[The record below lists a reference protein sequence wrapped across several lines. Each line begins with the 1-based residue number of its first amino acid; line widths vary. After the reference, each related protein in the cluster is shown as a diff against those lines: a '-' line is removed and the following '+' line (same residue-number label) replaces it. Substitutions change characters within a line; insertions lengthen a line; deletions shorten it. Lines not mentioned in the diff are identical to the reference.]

1 VTSQNLWS
9 RYDRHFVG
17 ITWCNLRRYGE
28 NIYRVILTTLN
39 QLIQEYVR
47 MIINLPT
54 ACIQAVADIYQEI
67 LPTRWRQK
75 TATVAQI
82 LIKMTSLSHCVQGGP
97 KGSTNSNHNIC
108 NIIYTLRNSRNTL
121 ETSVSFLLRD
131 SASCGPVSVCLF
143 VKSEFYRNSWMNP
156 AGFGHGSFLPLMC
169 VIFKNKS
176 TSQQKFVH
184 NSGLRQILASAYRL
198 SKRVINLARERWTLW
213 AW

>member
-1 VTSQNLWS
+1 MTSQNLWS

-17 ITWCNLRRYGE
+17 ITWCNLWRYGE

-54 ACIQAVADIYQEI
+54 ACIQAVANIYQEV

-82 LIKMTSLSHCVQGGP
+82 WIEVTSLSHCVQGGP

-108 NIIYTLRNSRNTL
+108 NTIYTLRNSRNTL
-121 ETSVSFLLRD
+121 VKSVSFLPRDAKLAPWPLRL
-131 SASCGPVSVCLF
+131 SVCHK
-143 VKSEFYRNSWMNP
+143 VEFYKNNRMNP
-156 AGFGHGSFLPLMC
+156 AGFGHGSFLPQIRC
-169 VIFKNKS
+169 VIFKNKN
-176 TSQQKFVH
+176 TSQ
-184 NSGLRQILASAYRL
+184 
-198 SKRVINLARERWTLW
+198 
-213 AW
+213 